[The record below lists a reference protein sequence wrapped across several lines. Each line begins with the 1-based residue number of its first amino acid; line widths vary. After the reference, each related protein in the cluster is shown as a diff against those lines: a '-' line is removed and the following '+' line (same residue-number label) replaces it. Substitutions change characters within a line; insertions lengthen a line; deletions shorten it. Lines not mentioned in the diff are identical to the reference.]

1 MTPPDAAS
9 PPERSAPQ
17 LPPYDGRW
25 ALFLDIDGTLVD
37 HAATPD
43 AVHVDPRVVE
53 FLERLRDRNE
63 GALAL
68 VSGRAIGD
76 IDRLFHPHVFA
87 ASGQHGVERRDAAG
101 RLHVHAVGGQALR
114 FAAERVAALTA
125 KHPGLVFEDKGQN
138 LALHYR
144 LAPEMEGE
152 VKALFDALAHDL
164 GASFELQ
171 SGKMVCELKPSGLD
185 KGTAIAEFM
194 REPPFAG
201 RTPVFIGD
209 DLTDEHGI
217 AMVNRLGGH
226 SIKVGPGA
234 SEARW
239 RVPDAESVRV
249 WLAGLAR

>member
-1 MTPPDAAS
+1 MTGS
-9 PPERSAPQ
+9 
-17 LPPYDGRW
+17 LPSYDGRW

-37 HAATPD
+37 HAPTPD
-43 AVHVDPRVVE
+43 AVHVDPRVLE

-76 IDRLFHPHVFA
+76 IDRLLKPHVFA
-87 ASGQHGVERRDAAG
+87 ASGQHGVERRDVDG
-101 RLHVHAVGGQALR
+101 RLHLHAVAGEELR
-114 FAAERVAALTA
+114 RAAERVARLTSR
-125 KHPGLVFEDKGQN
+125 HEGLVFEDKGQN

-144 LAPEMEGE
+144 LAPEMESE
-152 VKALFDALAHDL
+152 VKTLFNNLAAEL
-164 GASFELQ
+164 GDRFELQ
-171 SGKMVCELKPSGLD
+171 NGKMVCELKPRGLN

-209 DLTDEHGI
+209 DLTDEFGI

-226 SIKVGPGA
+226 SIKVGPGT